1 MSVFCIGTRALSVL
15 GQPLAAWIVQR
26 DVSGTGRGQK
36 LQQAQRLG
44 QLARAR
50 QLLCA
55 PQTAM
60 TVSVVLPAAPA
71 PNWGLVPSQE
81 LVLCWEQ
88 ECC

>member
-1 MSVFCIGTRALSVL
+1 MSVFFIGTRALSVL

-44 QLARAR
+44 QLARA
-50 QLLCA
+50 